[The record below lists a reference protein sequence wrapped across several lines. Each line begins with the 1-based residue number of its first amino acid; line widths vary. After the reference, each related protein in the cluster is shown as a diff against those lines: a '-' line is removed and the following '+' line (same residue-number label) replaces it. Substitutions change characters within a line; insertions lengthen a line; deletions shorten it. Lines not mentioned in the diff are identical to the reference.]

1 MKPYGTGTG
10 YQLTTQEEIMKTR
23 IAAIALCALLV
34 VGCNNTREKEELQKQ
49 LTDAQNARTSLQQDI
64 TDRDAYFEQVMKSV
78 NEVYADLEKARVR
91 EGELKTT
98 GAGVEGPPQYTNA
111 QSRDRLIR
119 NINEIGS
126 SLQENRK
133 KIAAI
138 QVRMKQFKGQ
148 IAGLNSLI
156 ENLKASIRE
165 REQSI
170 TQLQAKVEG
179 LQATMAEKTK
189 LLDEKESTISDQQ
202 RTLNTAFYVIGT
214 RDELRKKGI
223 ITDEGGFLWGLLGS
237 TTIMSSGLDQSN
249 FIPIDKT
256 KDQMIRVNG
265 RIEEILPRRNPDL
278 FAATQKEEKASELT
292 IMSPGRFWQE
302 NYLVIVTD

>member
-1 MKPYGTGTG
+1 MV
-10 YQLTTQEEIMKTR
+10 KTR
-23 IAAIALCALLV
+23 LAAIALCAVLV
-34 VGCNNTREKEELQKQ
+34 VGCNNDRDELQKR

-78 NEVYADLEKARVR
+78 NEVYADLEKARIK
-91 EGELKTT
+91 EGELKKQGT
-98 GAGVEGPPQYTNA
+98 GVEGPPQYTNA
-111 QSRDRLIR
+111 QSRDRLIQ

-133 KIAAI
+133 KIAAL

-148 IAGLNSLI
+148 VAGLNSLV
-156 ENLKASIRE
+156 ENLKASIQE

-170 TQLQAKVEG
+170 AQLQAKVEG
-179 LQATMAEKTK
+179 LQATMAEKTR
-189 LLDEKESTISDQQ
+189 LLEEKDMTISDQM
-202 RTLNTAFYVIGT
+202 RSINTAYYVAGT

-237 TTIMSSGLDQSN
+237 TTIMNSGVDQSN
-249 FIPIDKT
+249 FTPIDKT
-256 KDQMIRVNG
+256 KDQTIKVDG
-265 RIEEILPRRNPDL
+265 RIEEILPRRKSDL
-278 FAATQKEEKASELT
+278 FAATQKEEKVSELT
-292 IMSPGRFWQE
+292 ITSPGRFWQE

>member
-1 MKPYGTGTG
+1 
-10 YQLTTQEEIMKTR
+10 MKTLL
-23 IAAIALCALLV
+23 AAIALCALLM
-34 VGCNNTREKEELQKQ
+34 VGCNNNKEEMQKQ

-78 NEVYADLEKARVR
+78 NEVYADLEKARIK
-91 EGELKTT
+91 EGELKKT

-111 QSRDRLIR
+111 QSRDRLIQ

-133 KIAAI
+133 KIAAL

-148 IAGLNSLI
+148 IAGLNSLV
-156 ENLKASIRE
+156 ENLKASILE

-189 LLDEKESTISDQQ
+189 LLEEKEGTISDQQ
-202 RTLNTAFYVIGT
+202 RTLNTGFYVIGT

-237 TTIMSSGLDQSN
+237 TTIMNSSPDQSN
-249 FIPIDKT
+249 FTPIDKT
-256 KDQMIRVNG
+256 KDQTIKVDG
-265 RIEEILPRRNPDL
+265 RIEEILPRRNSDL
-278 FAATQKEEKASELT
+278 FAAKQSEEKTSELT

>member
-1 MKPYGTGTG
+1 
-10 YQLTTQEEIMKTR
+10 MKTQL
-23 IAAIALCALLV
+23 AAIVLCLILV
-34 VGCNNTREKEELQKQ
+34 AGCNNDKEELQKQ
-49 LTDAQNARTSLQQDI
+49 LADAQNARTSMQQDI

-78 NEVYADLEKARVR
+78 NEVYADLEKARIK
-91 EGELKTT
+91 EGELKKKNP
-98 GAGVEGPPQYTNA
+98 GVEGPPQYTNA
-111 QSRDRLIR
+111 QSRERLIA

-133 KIAAI
+133 KIAAL
-138 QVRMKQFKGQ
+138 QVSMKKFKGQ

-156 ENLKASIRE
+156 ENLKASIAE

-189 LLDEKESTISDQQ
+189 LIEAKDMTISDQQ
-202 RTLNTAFYVIGT
+202 RTMNTAFYVVGT

-237 TTIMSSGLDQSN
+237 TTVMSSGVDQSN
-249 FIPIDKT
+249 FTPIDKT
-256 KDQMIRVNG
+256 KDQTIKIDG
-265 RIEEILPRRNPDL
+265 RIEEILPRRNADL
-278 FAATQKEEKASELT
+278 FAANQKEENRSELT
-292 IMSPGRFWQE
+292 ITSPGRFWQE
-302 NYLVIVTD
+302 NYLVIVKD

>member
-1 MKPYGTGTG
+1 
-10 YQLTTQEEIMKTR
+10 MKTR
-23 IAAIALCALLV
+23 LAAIALCAVLV
-34 VGCNNTREKEELQKQ
+34 VGCNNDKNEELQKQ

-78 NEVYADLEKARVR
+78 NEVYADLEKARIK
-91 EGELKTT
+91 EGELKKK

-111 QSRDRLIR
+111 QSRDRLIQ

-133 KIAAI
+133 KIAAL
-138 QVRMKQFKGQ
+138 QVRMKEFKGQ
-148 IAGLNSLI
+148 IAGLNALV
-156 ENLKASIRE
+156 ENLKASILE

-189 LLDEKESTISDQQ
+189 LLEEKENTISGQQ
-202 RTLNTAFYVIGT
+202 RTINTGFYVIGT

-237 TTIMSSGLDQSN
+237 TTIMSSGVDQSN
-249 FIPIDKT
+249 FTPIDKT
-256 KDQMIRVNG
+256 RDQVIKVDG
-265 RIEEILPRRNPDL
+265 RIEEILPRRNADL
-278 FAATQKEEKASELT
+278 FAATQKEEKLSELSIT
-292 IMSPGRFWQE
+292 SPGRFWQE

>member
-1 MKPYGTGTG
+1 MKIQIG
-10 YQLTTQEEIMKTR
+10 
-23 IAAIALCALLV
+23 AIALCALLV
-34 VGCNNTREKEELQKQ
+34 VGCNNNKEKEEIQKQ
-49 LTDAQNARTSLQQDI
+49 LAEAQNARTSMQQDI

-78 NEVYADLEKARVR
+78 NEVYTDLEKARIK
-91 EGELKTT
+91 EGVLKK
-98 GAGVEGPPQYTNA
+98 GATGVEGPPQYTNA
-111 QSRDRLIR
+111 QSRDRLIQ

-133 KIAAI
+133 KVAAI
-138 QVRMKQFKGQ
+138 QSRMKQFKGQ
-148 IAGLNSLI
+148 IAGLNTLV
-156 ENLKASIRE
+156 ENLKASILE

-170 TQLQAKVEG
+170 AQLQAKVEG

-189 LLDEKESTISDQQ
+189 LLEQKETTIGDQQ

-237 TTIMSSGLDQSN
+237 TTIMNSNADQSN
-249 FIPIDKT
+249 FTPIDKT
-256 KDQMIRVNG
+256 KDATIMVNW
-265 RIEEILPRRNPDL
+265 RIEEIPPRRSSAL
-278 FAATQKEEKASELT
+278 FAPTQKPEKGSELT
-292 IMSPGRFWQE
+292 ITSPGRFWQE

>member
-1 MKPYGTGTG
+1 
-10 YQLTTQEEIMKTR
+10 MKTR
-23 IAAIALCALLV
+23 LAAIALCAMLV
-34 VGCNNTREKEELQKQ
+34 IGCNNNKDELQKQ

-78 NEVYADLEKARVR
+78 NEVYADLEKARIK
-91 EGELKTT
+91 EGVLKKS

-111 QSRDRLIR
+111 LSRDRLIQ

-138 QVRMKQFKGQ
+138 QTRMKQFKGQ

-156 ENLKASIRE
+156 ENLKASIQE

-189 LLDEKESTISDQQ
+189 QLEEKESTISDQQ
-202 RTLNTAFYVIGT
+202 RTLNTAFYVVGT

-223 ITDEGGFLWGLLGS
+223 ITDEGWFLWGLLGS
-237 TTIMSSGLDQSN
+237 TTIMNSGFDQSN
-249 FIPIDKT
+249 FTPIDKT
-256 KDQMIRVNG
+256 KDQTIKVDG
-265 RIEEILPRRNPDL
+265 RIEEILPRRNSNL
-278 FAATQKEEKASELT
+278 FAATQKEEKSSELT

>member
-1 MKPYGTGTG
+1 
-10 YQLTTQEEIMKTR
+10 MKTR
-23 IAAIALCALLV
+23 LAAFALCALLV
-34 VGCNNTREKEELQKQ
+34 IGCNNDKEELQKQ

-78 NEVYADLEKARVR
+78 NEVYADLEKARIK
-91 EGELKTT
+91 EGELKKKGT
-98 GAGVEGPPQYTNA
+98 GVEGPSQYTNV
-111 QSRDRLIR
+111 QSRDRLLQ
-119 NINEIGS
+119 NISEIGS

-133 KIAAI
+133 KIAAL
-138 QVRMKQFKGQ
+138 QVRMKDFKGQ

-156 ENLKASIRE
+156 ENLKASIAE

-189 LLDEKESTISDQQ
+189 LIEEREMTISEQQ
-202 RTLNTAFYVIGT
+202 RAMNTGFYIIGT

-237 TTIMSSGLDQSN
+237 TTVMSTGVDQSN
-249 FIPIDKT
+249 FTPIDKT
-256 KDQMIRVNG
+256 KDQTIKVDG
-265 RIEEILPRRNPDL
+265 RIEEILPKRNADL
-278 FAATQKEEKASELT
+278 FAAKQNEEKSSELT

>member
-1 MKPYGTGTG
+1 MV
-10 YQLTTQEEIMKTR
+10 KTR
-23 IAAIALCALLV
+23 LAAIALCAVLV
-34 VGCNNTREKEELQKQ
+34 VGCNNDRDELQKR

-78 NEVYADLEKARVR
+78 NEVYADLEKARIK
-91 EGELKTT
+91 EGELKKQGT
-98 GAGVEGPPQYTNA
+98 GVEGPPQYTNA
-111 QSRDRLIR
+111 QSRDRLIQ

-133 KIAAI
+133 KIAAL

-148 IAGLNSLI
+148 IAGLNSLV
-156 ENLKASIRE
+156 ENLKASIQE

-170 TQLQAKVEG
+170 AQLQAKVEG
-179 LQATMAEKTK
+179 LQATMAEKTR
-189 LLDEKESTISDQQ
+189 LLEEKDMMISDQT
-202 RTLNTAFYVIGT
+202 RSLNTAYYVAGT

-237 TTIMSSGLDQSN
+237 TTIMSSGVDQSN
-249 FIPIDKT
+249 FTPIDKT
-256 KDQMIRVNG
+256 KDQTIKVDG
-265 RIEEILPRRNPDL
+265 RIEEILPRRNSDL
-278 FAATQKEEKASELT
+278 FAATQKQEKSSELT
-292 IMSPGRFWQE
+292 ITSPGRFWQE

>member
-1 MKPYGTGTG
+1 
-10 YQLTTQEEIMKTR
+10 MKTR
-23 IAAIALCALLV
+23 LTAIALCAILV
-34 VGCNNTREKEELQKQ
+34 IGCNNNKEELQKQ

-78 NEVYADLEKARVR
+78 NEVYADLEKARIK
-91 EGELKTT
+91 EGELKKR
-98 GAGVEGPPQYTNA
+98 GAAVEGPTQYTNA
-111 QSRDRLIR
+111 QSRDRLIQ

-133 KIAAI
+133 KIAAL

-156 ENLKASIRE
+156 ENLKASIQE

-189 LLDEKESTISDQQ
+189 LIEEKESMISDQQ
-202 RTLNTAFYVIGT
+202 RTLNTAFYVVGT

-237 TTIMSSGLDQSN
+237 TTIMNSGFDQSN
-249 FIPIDKT
+249 FTPIDKT
-256 KDQMIRVNG
+256 KDQKIRVDG
-265 RIEEILPRRNPDL
+265 RIEEILPRRNSDL
-278 FAATQKEEKASELT
+278 FAATQKEEKSSELT